1 MPSIRCAG
9 VSLNTSKLDADAAR
23 ELLER
28 ERERLGLPVAD
39 PMRRGPEFERLVDSC
54 LA

>member
-1 MPSIRCAG
+1 
-9 VSLNTSKLDADAAR
+9 LNTSKLDAGAAR
-23 ELLER
+23 ELLAR

-39 PMRRGPEFERLVDSC
+39 PIRRGPEFERLVDSC